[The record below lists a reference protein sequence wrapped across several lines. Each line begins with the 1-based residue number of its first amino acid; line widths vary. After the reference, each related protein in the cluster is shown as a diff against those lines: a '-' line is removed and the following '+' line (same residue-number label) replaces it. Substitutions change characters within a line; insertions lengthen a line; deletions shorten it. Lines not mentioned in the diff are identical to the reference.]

1 MNPFFKAIALIAVM
15 SAAITFTA
23 CEQAHTC
30 TYNESTSTLSCPEKA
45 YKTVTLAGKVW
56 MAENMDIY
64 IPDSSI
70 CYGNSHSN
78 CETMGRLY
86 TWNAATN
93 GLCPNGWKLPSQQ
106 AFREAFG
113 NASTADL
120 KKEGGFNMQFAFN
133 DSTAILNTRYQ
144 NYLNQIAEDMKENPE
159 KIIMITGHTCDIG
172 SYDANYKVALRR
184 AGFAKQQLMQRGISA
199 DRIKTQSKAYLEPLV
214 PNTSEDNR
222 KINRRIE
229 FKYLKE

>member
-1 MNPFFKAIALIAVM
+1 MNPFFKAIVLIAVM

-56 MAENMDIY
+56 MAENMDVY

-93 GLCPNGWKLPSQQ
+93 GLCPNGWELPSQQ
-106 AFREAFG
+106 AFKDAFG
-113 NASTADL
+113 NASAADL
-120 KKEGGFNMQFAFN
+120 KKEGGFNMQFAGFRYFDGKFADK
-133 DSTAILNTRYQ
+133 DSSASFWTSDSYDDARAYLVRATDTAITYEHFNKS
-144 NYLNQIAEDMKENPE
+144 IAASVR
-159 KIIMITGHTCDIG
+159 C
-172 SYDANYKVALRR
+172 
-184 AGFAKQQLMQRGISA
+184 
-199 DRIKTQSKAYLEPLV
+199 IKK
-214 PNTSEDNR
+214 
-222 KINRRIE
+222 
-229 FKYLKE
+229 